1 MATLEDSPGGVM
13 RTTLRQSAALVA
25 VFAAGF
31 VMRGF
36 LPEAPVA
43 HAQAPR
49 VFELRTY
56 TPAEGKLDALHAR
69 FRNHTLRIF
78 QRHGMNNIWY
88 GKPMDAPLSQTT
100 LIYLLAHQSRDA
112 AAKSWASFRAD
123 PEWQAVARESGV
135 GTVKVES
142 VFLEPTDYSPMK

>member
-1 MATLEDSPGGVM
+1 MTKMMWS
-13 RTTLRQSAALVA
+13 LVA
-25 VFAAGF
+25 LAAAFLAGFAA
-31 VMRGF
+31 RGVI
-36 LPEAPVA
+36 PGEPTA
-43 HAQAPR
+43 HAQAGQR

-78 QRHGMNNIWY
+78 QRHGMTNVWY
-88 GKPMDAPLSQTT
+88 GKPSDAPLSQTT
-100 LIYLLAHQSRDA
+100 LIYLLAHQSREA

-123 PEWQAVARESGV
+123 SEWAGVAKASGV
-135 GTVKVES
+135 GPVKVES